1 MRPRP
6 PRGAGAI
13 GAAHY
18 RALFGEQPPDKKIGP
33 QSPQSDAGRN
43 SKHDPGI
50 VARNVER
57 GKGPMPPCPDR
68 R

>member
-1 MRPRP
+1 MHRP

-13 GAAHY
+13 GEAHY
-18 RALFGEQPPDKKIGP
+18 RALFGEPPPDKKKGP
-33 QSPQSDAGRN
+33 HSRDIEASRN

-68 R
+68 